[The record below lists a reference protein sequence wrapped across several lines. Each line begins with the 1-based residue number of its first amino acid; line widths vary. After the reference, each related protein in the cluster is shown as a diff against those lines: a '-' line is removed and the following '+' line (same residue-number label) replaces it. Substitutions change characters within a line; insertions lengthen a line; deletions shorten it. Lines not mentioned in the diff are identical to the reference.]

1 MSYNPRSKHSRK
13 KKVWNKIHMVEQE
26 KLVHFLAIHTKLVPL
41 LPSYLNN
48 ARHKRR
54 EYCRC

>member
-1 MSYNPRSKHSRK
+1 
-13 KKVWNKIHMVEQE
+13 MVEQE

-48 ARHKRR
+48 GRKKIISKSTLQVMDKFLLTNLFYHLWRLTW
-54 EYCRC
+54 